1 MCKCIFCSQIFSY
14 KKGKKV
20 KMPEIHSYMAIKD
33 ISFSQHMGTRTFTLN
48 GGQYDGWAYARMTNS
63 FILLFFA
70 LQLEPY

>member
-1 MCKCIFCSQIFSY
+1 MYKCIFCSQIFSY

-48 GGQYDGWAYARMTNS
+48 GGGR
-63 FILLFFA
+63 
-70 LQLEPY
+70 

>member
-48 GGQYDGWAYARMTNS
+48 GGQSDGWAYARMV
-63 FILLFFA
+63 IFFFNPVDISPI
-70 LQLEPY
+70 EH